1 MATLTNVIPGK
12 PSMKSP
18 LKGKS
23 RYQLKI
29 EANDPN
35 AVTLLRQKAMRALGT
50 AVDRGDV
57 RAITFILE
65 HTNALKQG
73 QHSFD
78 VSSLAGLLA
87 PARPTE
93 AATKGPPV
101 DLAISIPTQ
110 NFPSSGPQVADSTE
124 FNNESGVVNA
134 DIEVED

>member
-87 PARPTE
+87 PPTE

-101 DLAISIPTQ
+101 DLAISVPTQ
-110 NFPSSGPQVADSTE
+110 NFPDPAPQVAHSTE
-124 FNNESGVVNA
+124 FNDESGVVNA

>member
-1 MATLTNVIPGK
+1 MRDLSNVIPGK

-35 AVTLLRQKAMRALGT
+35 AVTLLRQKAMRALAT
-50 AVDRGDV
+50 LVERGDV
-57 RAITFILE
+57 RAVTYVCE
-65 HTNALKQG
+65 TTNALKQG

-87 PARPTE
+87 PAKPTE
-93 AATKGPPV
+93 AGTKDPPA
-101 DLAISIPTQ
+101 DLAISTPTQ
-110 NFPSSGPQVADSTE
+110 NFPSSGPQADDNT
-124 FNNESGVVNA
+124 VVNP
-134 DIEVED
+134 DCEVPDGD